1 MSRSVCERDLH
12 TKSGVCVLSSDNTS
26 AQIRQ
31 AARVRRSIP
40 IGLQHLKAA
49 TESERL
55 PPAFI
60 RDDKLIIAS
69 ELAAGSA
76 AL

>member
-1 MSRSVCERDLH
+1 
-12 TKSGVCVLSSDNTS
+12 VLSSDNTS

-55 PPAFI
+55 PPPAFI